1 MSVPSRNHVAAQ
13 PPAQARIL
21 LLDDDPV
28 NARLVRAAL
37 PEPLYRVTWAADL
50 GRACDF
56 LMTEAPDVVLVRL
69 ALDRSSG
76 FEFLSYVRST
86 PRGRRT
92 PVVMLSSTAS
102 EGERRRSFELGAD
115 RLLAGTLQPRHLRR
129 LVNELL
135 QSRAE
140 SLLEISLSAAPTR
153 WNELLFDPTTRIASL
168 ALVFGQ
174 YRDLISRGE
183 PISVFCIE
191 IEPLFLLGERESWES
206 FDLIRREFVR
216 GLQVVL
222 SGILGNDVVVAISH
236 PGSNDF
242 YCFSRNSAGP
252 AVHDLS
258 RILESEAERL
268 LRQIDVDPALTNEV
282 AVFVGGTTCSLLDT
296 GSPSVLYNAVREA
309 KDLAGRKETRYLH
322 ALGERLH
329 RAIRDRAIITHFQP
343 IVDLATGRVVGHEA
357 LSRGPHGS
365 DIEKPDVIFDL
376 ARDFRLVWDLQSL
389 CIRNVE
395 PILDELCDSGLLF
408 FNLEASFILEMQQRG
423 MEVLRP
429 FLSCGDR
436 VVLEVTERGAIR
448 DFATFR
454 RGLHQLKE
462 MGFMIAIDDC
472 GSGYATLEAVAELKP
487 NYLKVG
493 HSLFNG
499 VESDPVRRRIVEL
512 VARCADTI
520 DAVAVAEAIET
531 EEQLTVCRDLDIE
544 LGQGY
549 IFARPA
555 PWETLVRDREM
566 KAAVLRHFDA

>member
-1 MSVPSRNHVAAQ
+1 
-13 PPAQARIL
+13 
-21 LLDDDPV
+21 
-28 NARLVRAAL
+28 
-37 PEPLYRVTWAADL
+37 
-50 GRACDF
+50 
-56 LMTEAPDVVLVRL
+56 
-69 ALDRSSG
+69 
-76 FEFLSYVRST
+76 
-86 PRGRRT
+86 
-92 PVVMLSSTAS
+92 
-102 EGERRRSFELGAD
+102 
-115 RLLAGTLQPRHLRR
+115 
-129 LVNELL
+129 
-135 QSRAE
+135 
-140 SLLEISLSAAPTR
+140 
-153 WNELLFDPTTRIASL
+153 
-168 ALVFGQ
+168 
-174 YRDLISRGE
+174 
-183 PISVFCIE
+183 
-191 IEPLFLLGERESWES
+191 
-206 FDLIRREFVR
+206 
-216 GLQVVL
+216 
-222 SGILGNDVVVAISH
+222 
-236 PGSNDF
+236 
-242 YCFSRNSAGP
+242 
-252 AVHDLS
+252 
-258 RILESEAERL
+258 
-268 LRQIDVDPALTNEV
+268 
-282 AVFVGGTTCSLLDT
+282 
-296 GSPSVLYNAVREA
+296 
-309 KDLAGRKETRYLH
+309 
-322 ALGERLH
+322 
-329 RAIRDRAIITHFQP
+329 
-343 IVDLATGRVVGHEA
+343 
-357 LSRGPHGS
+357 
-365 DIEKPDVIFDL
+365 
-376 ARDFRLVWDLQSL
+376 VWDLQSL

-555 PWETLVRDREM
+555 PWDALVRDREM
-566 KAAVLRHFDA
+566 KAAVLRHFEA

>member
-1 MSVPSRNHVAAQ
+1 
-13 PPAQARIL
+13 
-21 LLDDDPV
+21 
-28 NARLVRAAL
+28 
-37 PEPLYRVTWAADL
+37 
-50 GRACDF
+50 
-56 LMTEAPDVVLVRL
+56 
-69 ALDRSSG
+69 
-76 FEFLSYVRST
+76 
-86 PRGRRT
+86 
-92 PVVMLSSTAS
+92 
-102 EGERRRSFELGAD
+102 
-115 RLLAGTLQPRHLRR
+115 
-129 LVNELL
+129 
-135 QSRAE
+135 
-140 SLLEISLSAAPTR
+140 SAAPTR

-174 YRDLISRGE
+174 YRDLIARGE
-183 PISVFCIE
+183 AISVFCIE
-191 IEPLFLLGERESWES
+191 IEPLFRLGERDSWES
-206 FDLIRREFVR
+206 FDLIRREFAR

-242 YCFSRNSAGP
+242 YCFSRNAASAP
-252 AVHDLS
+252 VQDLA
-258 RILESEAERL
+258 RVLEAEADRL
-268 LRQIDVDPALTNEV
+268 LRHLEVDRSLTDEV
-282 AVFVGGTTCSLLDT
+282 AVFVGGTTCSMLAN

-329 RAIRDRAIITHFQP
+329 RAIREHKIETHFQP

-395 PILDELCDSGLLF
+395 PILGDLCDSGLLF
-408 FNLEASFILEMQQRG
+408 FNLEAGFILEMQQRG
-423 MEVLRP
+423 TEVLRP

-454 RGLHQLKE
+454 RGLYELKE
-462 MGFMIAIDDC
+462 MGFLIAIDDC

-499 VESDPVRRRIVEL
+499 VETDPVRRRIVEL

-555 PWETLVRDREM
+555 PWEALVRAREM
-566 KAAVLRHFDA
+566 KAAALRHFDA

>member
-1 MSVPSRNHVAAQ
+1 MSVSPRTQVAQ
-13 PPAQARIL
+13 PQAPARIL

-28 NARLVRAAL
+28 NARLVRAAF
-37 PEPLYRVTWAADL
+37 PEPLYRLTWAADL

-56 LMTEAPDVVLVRL
+56 LMTEAPDVVLVRIDL
-69 ALDRSSG
+69 GRSSG
-76 FEFLSYVRST
+76 MEFLAYVRST
-86 PRGRRT
+86 PRGRRV
-92 PVVMLSSTAS
+92 PIVMLSATAS
-102 EGERRRSFELGAD
+102 EGERRRAFELGAD
-115 RLLAGTLQPRHLRR
+115 RLLGGTLQPRHLRR

-174 YRDLISRGE
+174 YRDLIARGE
-183 PISVFCIE
+183 SVSVFCIE
-191 IEPLFLLGERESWES
+191 IEPLFRLGERESWDT
-206 FDLIRREFVR
+206 FDLIRREFAR

-222 SGILGNDVVVAISH
+222 SGILGNDAVVAISH

-242 YCFSRNSAGP
+242 YCFSRAAA
-252 AVHDLS
+252 AVPVLDLA
-258 RILESEAERL
+258 RVLEAEAERL
-268 LRQIDVDPALTNEV
+268 LRQIDADPALTDEV
-282 AVFVGGTTCSLLDT
+282 AIFVGGTTCSMLDT

-309 KDLAGRKETRYLH
+309 KDLAGRKETRYLN

-343 IVDLATGRVVGHEA
+343 IVDLATGRIVGHEA

-395 PILDELCDSGLLF
+395 PILGDLCEAGLLF

-423 MEVLRP
+423 TEVLRS

-454 RGLHQLKE
+454 RGLHELKG
-462 MGFMIAIDDC
+462 MGFLIAIDDC

-520 DAVAVAEAIET
+520 DAVAIAEAIET
-531 EEQLTVCRDLDIE
+531 EEQLNVCRDLDIE

-555 PWETLVRDREM
+555 PWDTLVRDREM
-566 KAAVLRHFDA
+566 KTAALRHFEA

>member
-1 MSVPSRNHVAAQ
+1 MSVPSRSSIANQ
-13 PPAQARIL
+13 TQGQARIL

-28 NARLVRAAL
+28 SARLVRAAL
-37 PEPLYRVTWAADL
+37 PEPLYRVTWASDL

-56 LMTEAPDVVLVRL
+56 LMTEAPDLVLIRVEL
-69 ALDRSSG
+69 HRSSG
-76 FEFLSYVRST
+76 LEFLSYLRST
-86 PRGRRT
+86 PRGRRM
-92 PVVMLSSTAS
+92 PAVMMSTTAS
-102 EGERRRSFELGAD
+102 ESERRRSFELGAD
-115 RLLAGTLQPRHLRR
+115 RLLPGTLQPRHLRR

-135 QSRAE
+135 QSRNE
-140 SLLEISLSAAPTR
+140 SLLELSLSGAPTR
-153 WNELLFDPTTRIASL
+153 WNELLFDPTTRVASL

-174 YRDLISRGE
+174 YRDLIARGE
-183 PISVFCIE
+183 AISVFCLE
-191 IEPLFLLGERESWES
+191 IEPLFRLGERESWES

-222 SGILGNDVVVAISH
+222 SGILGNDVVIAISH

-242 YCFSRNSAGP
+242 YCFSRQAAGP
-252 AVHDLS
+252 GVDQLAKT
-258 RILESEAERL
+258 LEAEAERL
-268 LRQIDVDPALTNEV
+268 LRQIDIDPALTDEV
-282 AVFVGGTTCSLLDT
+282 AVFVGGTSCSLVDA

-309 KDLAGRKETRYLH
+309 KDLAGRKETRFIR

-329 RAIRDRAIITHFQP
+329 RAIRDRSIVSHYQP
-343 IVDLATGRVVGHEA
+343 IIDLATGRIVGHEA
-357 LSRGPHGS
+357 LSRGPQGS

-376 ARDFRLVWDLQSL
+376 ARDFRLVWELQAL

-395 PILDELCDSGLLF
+395 PILTELCDAGLLF

-423 MEVLRP
+423 TEVLRP
-429 FLSCGDR
+429 FLACGDR

-454 RGLHQLKE
+454 RGLHELKQ

-493 HSLFNG
+493 HSLFHG
-499 VESDPVRRRIVEL
+499 VETDPVRRRIVEL

-520 DAVAVAEAIET
+520 DAISVAEAIET
-531 EEQLTVCRDLDIE
+531 EEQLSVCRELDIE

-566 KAAVLRHFDA
+566 KSALRLLDA

>member
-1 MSVPSRNHVAAQ
+1 MSVPSRNSAAHQ
-13 PPAQARIL
+13 TQGQARIL

-28 NARLVRAAL
+28 SARLVRAAL
-37 PEPLYRVTWAADL
+37 PEPLYRVTWASDL

-56 LMTEAPDVVLVRL
+56 LITEAPDLVLVRL
-69 ALDRSSG
+69 ELHRSSG
-76 FEFLSYVRST
+76 LEFLSYLRST

-92 PVVMLSSTAS
+92 PVVMMSMTAS
-102 EGERRRSFELGAD
+102 ESERQRSFELGAD
-115 RLLAGTLQPRHLRR
+115 RLLAGILQPRHLRR

-140 SLLEISLSAAPTR
+140 SLLELSLTAAPTR
-153 WNELLFDPTTRIASL
+153 WNELLFDPTTRVASL

-174 YRDLISRGE
+174 YRDLIARGE
-183 PISVFCIE
+183 AIAVFCIE
-191 IEPLFLLGERESWES
+191 IEPLFRLGERESWES

-242 YCFSRNSAGP
+242 YCFSRN
-252 AVHDLS
+252 AVGSSIQDLS
-258 RILESEAERL
+258 RTLERESERL
-268 LRQIDVDPALTNEV
+268 LRRIDVDPALAEEV
-282 AVFVGGTTCSLLDT
+282 AVFVGGTTCSILET
-296 GSPSVLYNAVREA
+296 GSPAVLYNAVREA

-322 ALGERLH
+322 ALGERLN
-329 RAIRDRAIITHFQP
+329 RAIKDRAIVSHYQP
-343 IVDLATGRVVGHEA
+343 IVDLASGRIIGHEA

-376 ARDFRLVWDLQSL
+376 ARDFRLVWDLQAL

-395 PILDELCDSGLLF
+395 PILDELCDAGLLF

-423 MEVLRP
+423 TEVLRP

-454 RGLHQLKE
+454 RGLHELKQ

-493 HSLFNG
+493 HSLFHG
-499 VESDPVRRRIVEL
+499 VETDPVRRRIVEL

-520 DAVAVAEAIET
+520 DAVSVAEAIET
-531 EEQLTVCRDLDIE
+531 EEQLSVCRDLDIE
-544 LGQGY
+544 LGQGF

-555 PWETLVRDREM
+555 PWDSLVRDREM
-566 KAAVLRHFDA
+566 KTALRHLDA

>member
-1 MSVPSRNHVAAQ
+1 MSVPSRHSVASQ
-13 PPAQARIL
+13 SEGQARIL
-21 LLDDDPV
+21 LLDDDQV
-28 NARLVRAAL
+28 SARLVRAAL
-37 PEPLYRVTWAADL
+37 PEPLYRVTWASDL

-56 LMTEAPDVVLVRL
+56 LLTENPDLVLIRL
-69 ALDRSSG
+69 ELGRSSG
-76 FEFLSYVRST
+76 LEFLSYLRST
-86 PRGRRT
+86 PRGRRL
-92 PVVMLSSTAS
+92 PVVMMSMTAS
-102 EGERRRSFELGAD
+102 ENERRRSFELGAD
-115 RLLAGTLQPRHLRR
+115 RLLPGVLQPRHLRR

-140 SLLEISLSAAPTR
+140 SLLDLSLSGAPTR
-153 WNELLFDPTTRIASL
+153 WNELLFDPTTRVASL

-174 YRDLISRGE
+174 YRDLIARGE
-183 PISVFCIE
+183 PIAVFCIE
-191 IEPLFLLGERESWES
+191 IEPLFRLGERESWES

-242 YCFSRNSAGP
+242 YCFSRSAAGL
-252 AVHDLS
+252 AVNDLA
-258 RILESEAERL
+258 RTLEGEAERL
-268 LRQIDVDPALTNEV
+268 LRGIGEDPALAEEV
-282 AVFVGGTTCSLLDT
+282 AVFVGGTTCSLLNN

-322 ALGERLH
+322 ALGERLN
-329 RAIRDRAIITHFQP
+329 RAIRDRAIVSHYQP
-343 IVDLATGRVVGHEA
+343 IVDLASGRIVGHEA

-365 DIEKPDVIFDL
+365 DIERPDVIFDL
-376 ARDFRLVWDLQSL
+376 ARDFRLVWDLQAL

-395 PILDELCDSGLLF
+395 PLLDEICDAGLLF

-423 MEVLRP
+423 TEVLRP

-454 RGLHQLKE
+454 RGLHELKE

-493 HSLFNG
+493 HSLFHG
-499 VESDPVRRRIVEL
+499 VENDPVRRRIVEL

-520 DAVAVAEAIET
+520 DAIAVAEAIET
-531 EEQLTVCRDLDIE
+531 EEQLSVCRELDIE
-544 LGQGY
+544 LGQGF

-555 PWETLVRDREM
+555 PWDALVRDREM
-566 KAAVLRHFDA
+566 KLALRTLDA

>member
-1 MSVPSRNHVAAQ
+1 MSVPSRNTAAHQ
-13 PPAQARIL
+13 TQGQARIL

-28 NARLVRAAL
+28 SARLVRAAL
-37 PEPLYRVTWAADL
+37 PEPLYRVTWASDL

-56 LMTEAPDVVLVRL
+56 LITEAPDLVLVRL
-69 ALDRSSG
+69 ELHRSSG
-76 FEFLSYVRST
+76 LEFLSYLRST

-92 PVVMLSSTAS
+92 PVVMMSMTAS
-102 EGERRRSFELGAD
+102 ESERQRSFELGAD
-115 RLLAGTLQPRHLRR
+115 RLLAGILQPRHLRR

-140 SLLEISLSAAPTR
+140 SLLELSLTAAPTR
-153 WNELLFDPTTRIASL
+153 WNELLFDPTTRVASL

-174 YRDLISRGE
+174 YRDLIARGE
-183 PISVFCIE
+183 SIAVFCIE
-191 IEPLFLLGERESWES
+191 IEPLFRLGERESWES

-242 YCFSRNSAGP
+242 YCFSRN
-252 AVHDLS
+252 AVGSSIQELS
-258 RILESEAERL
+258 RTLERESERL
-268 LRQIDVDPALTNEV
+268 LRRIDVDPALAEEV
-282 AVFVGGTTCSLLDT
+282 AVFVGGTICSILDT
-296 GSPSVLYNAVREA
+296 GSPAVLYNAVREA

-329 RAIRDRAIITHFQP
+329 RAIKDRAIISHYQP
-343 IVDLATGRVVGHEA
+343 IVDLASGRIIGHEA

-376 ARDFRLVWDLQSL
+376 ARDFRLVWDLQAL

-395 PILDELCDSGLLF
+395 PILDEVCDAGLLF

-423 MEVLRP
+423 TEVLRP

-454 RGLHQLKE
+454 RGLHELKQ

-493 HSLFNG
+493 HSLFHG
-499 VESDPVRRRIVEL
+499 VETDPVRRRIVEL

-520 DAVAVAEAIET
+520 DAVSVAEAIET
-531 EEQLTVCRDLDIE
+531 EEQLSVCRDLDIE
-544 LGQGY
+544 LGQGF

-555 PWETLVRDREM
+555 PWDALVREREM
-566 KAAVLRHFDA
+566 KTALRHLDA